1 MRSYYG
7 KYRGKVEDNKDP
19 KKLGRIKV
27 SVPTVLGEGKNS
39 WAYPCVPYAG
49 KNVGMLSLP
58 PVGANIWVEFEGGDP
73 DYPIWVGCF
82 WGEKEMA
89 KIEGAEQGDP
99 KWKFWKTEK
108 AFVQIDDEKGE
119 VKIKVNDEQ
128 YIHMKKNEITID
140 DGKGPSFGIIKL
152 EGKTV
157 TINKDGIEVDG

>member
-39 WAYPCVPYAG
+39 WAYPCTPYAG
-49 KNVGMLSLP
+49 KDVGFLALP

-82 WGEKEMA
+82 WGDGEMPKEGGVPEK
-89 KIEGAEQGDP
+89 KIY
-99 KWKFWKTEK
+99 KTDK
-108 AFVQIDDEKGE
+108 AIILIDDKKGD
-119 VKIKVNDEQ
+119 VLIKVNDEQ
-128 YIHMKKNEITID
+128 YIEMKKNEITID
-140 DGKGPSFGIIKL
+140 DGKGPSFGIVKL
-152 EGKTV
+152 SGKTV
-157 TINKDGIEVDG
+157 TINKDGLEVDG